1 MTLLDFARG
10 PAIEAALAIFCFGVL
25 WRLFSLFLL
34 PWTYDRSA
42 TRPGA
47 PPALIGAAK
56 GIVRH
61 MWPANAY
68 ARSSL
73 FTTVNGYVFHI
84 GLAIVVF
91 GLAQHIVFLKGL
103 FDVQWPNLPTGVI
116 SVVAIITLASLFAA
130 LVRRISN
137 PVTRLLSTFNDYFSW
152 LVTTLPIVT
161 GVIAIN
167 HFWEPYEK
175 LLAIHILS
183 VCALLIWFPFGKLMH
198 AFLVFVTRSETGIF
212 YSRRGVEI

>member
-10 PAIEAALAIFCFGVL
+10 PAIEVALAVFCFGVL

-34 PWTYDRSA
+34 PWMHDRSA
-42 TRPGA
+42 PRRGA
-47 PPALIGAAK
+47 PPAAVGAIK
-56 GIVRH
+56 GFLSL
-61 MWPANAY
+61 MWT
-68 ARSSL
+68 SSPHSGSAL
-73 FTTVNGYVFHI
+73 FTKINGYIFHA

-91 GLAQHIVFLKGL
+91 GMAQHIVFFKGL
-103 FDVQWPNLPTGVI
+103 FGIQWPNLPTGVI
-116 SVVAIITLASLFAA
+116 SVVAIITLASLFVA
-130 LVRRISN
+130 LVRRIAN

-152 LVTTLPIVT
+152 LVTMLPVVT
-161 GVIAIN
+161 GVIAVD
-167 HFWEPYEK
+167 HFWEPYEA

-198 AFLVFVTRSETGIF
+198 AFLIFVTRGETGIF